1 MLKNLQGRAA
11 DFIFAAPL
19 TAAFVVM
26 FAFFALRG
34 DGFFTADNLANVAL
48 QSATLCI
55 VGVAIGLVMIAGYV
69 DLSVGSAMGF
79 AGVAAGYL
87 ITQAHW
93 SPFSASVVGIALGA
107 LSGTRERRRFLC
119 GWARHGLRHRARR
132 AVPGR
137 PAKRPRDH
145 ERLVRESADRERSRA
160 RCRDRAGGRERMA
173 VHAIGCKAPRPCAGG
188 CGGLG
193 CGGPRG
199 RPEARLNKNTSATQ
213 LSVAF
218 GLRTRLH
225 NRRAIGP

>member
-1 MLKNLQGRAA
+1 MFKNLQGRAA

-107 LSGTRERRRFLC
+107 LSGPRERRSDRLS
-119 GWARHGLRHRARR
+119 GILGPDRHAGRIDHPARR
-132 AVPGR
+132 
-137 PAKRPRDH
+137 H
-145 ERLVRESADRERSRA
+145 VRHHAADF
-160 RCRDRAGGRERMA
+160 
-173 VHAIGCKAPRPCAGG
+173 
-188 CGGLG
+188 L
-193 CGGPRG
+193 
-199 RPEARLNKNTSATQ
+199 
-213 LSVAF
+213 
-218 GLRTRLH
+218 
-225 NRRAIGP
+225 